1 MKMLLPALLTI
12 WCMSLPDPAQAA
24 HPLATDDTGTQG
36 VMKFQMESSAEFG
49 WDTENKR
56 GITTRSDYQ
65 KLTVAATAGVL
76 ESLDLQV
83 SYPYTWQKI
92 EENGND
98 RIDNSGLNDL
108 AMALKWRFL
117 ELGPASFAIKPSIAF
132 PTANRDRNLGSG
144 RAGYGATLISTVEFK
159 PVAIHTNIGYT
170 NQKFTDADKDGS
182 REHLW
187 NVSLAGVVEILKGLQ
202 LVAEAGTTTNPD
214 KGNSAWPVYLAGGVI
229 FSVLENLDL
238 DVGAKGSLTAPETDL
253 ALSSGITFKFP

>member
-1 MKMLLPALLTI
+1 MKKFLPALVTL
-12 WCMSLPDPAQAA
+12 WCMSMPDPAQAA

-49 WDTENKR
+49 WDTEYER
-56 GITTRSDYQ
+56 GMTTRSNYQ
-65 KLTVAATAGVL
+65 KLNVAATAGISD
-76 ESLDLQV
+76 SLDLQV

-92 EENGND
+92 EENGNN

-108 AMALKWRFL
+108 SMALKWRFL

-132 PTANRDRNLGSG
+132 PTANRDRNLGTG
-144 RAGYGATLISTVEFK
+144 RAGYGTTLISTVEFK
-159 PVAIHTNIGYT
+159 PVAIHANIGYT

-187 NVSLAGVVEILKGLQ
+187 NLSLAGAVEIMKGLQ
-202 LVAEAGTTTNPD
+202 LVAEAGSTSNPD
-214 KGNSAWPVYLAGGVI
+214 KGNSTWPAYLAGGVI
-229 FSVLENLDL
+229 FSVIENLDL
-238 DVGAKGSLTAPETDL
+238 DVGAKGSLTAPETDM